1 MSAGKARTLR
11 DRTNEY
17 RAKTMFDDKTSDIN
31 ALTSQ
36 VKQRIAAINGKI
48 MSLQAL
54 QRKNGSGSGTNA
66 GAGQQT
72 TEHHSN
78 IVVSLQSQL
87 ASTSTVFK
95 DVLEM
100 RSERLKASG
109 SRKEQF
115 IGNTA
120 ATAGSMPIYST
131 DSPLYQVER
140 KTVHSA
146 PYVGATNN
154 EDFVALS
161 LPDMDEASSSQMLLM
176 PQNQSSYLDSRSDA
190 INSIES
196 TISELGSIFQQLAQM
211 VSEQRDV
218 VQRIDANIE
227 TVDINISAA
236 QNELLRF
243 YSNISSNRW
252 LMAKV
257 FMIILVFVFLL
268 VTFV

>member
-1 MSAGKARTLR
+1 
-11 DRTNEY
+11 
-17 RAKTMFDDKTSDIN
+17 MFDDKTSDIN

-131 DSPLYQVER
+131 VYLLGVHSPLYQVER

>member
-1 MSAGKARTLR
+1 
-11 DRTNEY
+11 
-17 RAKTMFDDKTSDIN
+17 
-31 ALTSQ
+31 
-36 VKQRIAAINGKI
+36 

-54 QRKNGSGSGTNA
+54 QRKQGGGGGTNA
-66 GAGQQT
+66 GVGGTGQQAS
-72 TEHHSN
+72 EHHTN
-78 IVVSLQSQL
+78 IVMSLQSQL

-120 ATAGSMPIYST
+120 AAAGSMPLYST

-140 KTVHSA
+140 KTAPSGLSA
-146 PYVGATNN
+146 PYAGATSN

-176 PQNQSSYLDSRSDA
+176 QQNQSSSYLDSRSDA

-236 QNELLRF
+236 QNELLRY

-252 LMAKV
+252 LMAKI
-257 FMIILVFVFLL
+257 FAIILVFVFLL